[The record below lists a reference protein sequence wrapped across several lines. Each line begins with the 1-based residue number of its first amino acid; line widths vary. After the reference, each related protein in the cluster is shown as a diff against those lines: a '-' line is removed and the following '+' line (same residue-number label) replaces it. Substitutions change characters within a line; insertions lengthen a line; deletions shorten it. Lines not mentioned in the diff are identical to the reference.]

1 VLRFILRLAL
11 WPLILTGRL
20 LRRLLAKPAVRSFLI
35 WCTAGGAL
43 LGAEWLGARLLLGA
57 HHSALLAFTA
67 ALANCLTLWL
77 LLSLLRIGR
86 ARRRL
91 RVERFESL
99 LALSPPR
106 FEEYVG
112 ELLRSAGYR
121 DVRQVGGA
129 GDLGADLICRDRKGR
144 SVAVQCKRYAPG
156 VRVGSREVQTF
167 IGMMHVHHQAERGIF
182 VTTSTLTAPAA
193 RLAAEHKLEVIDGP
207 ALARLT
213 AP

>member
-1 VLRFILRLAL
+1 MRFRAVMWSELLHAPASGGEDGAWRRRTDVLRFILRLAL

-112 ELLRSAGYR
+112 ELL
-121 DVRQVGGA
+121 
-129 GDLGADLICRDRKGR
+129 
-144 SVAVQCKRYAPG
+144 
-156 VRVGSREVQTF
+156 
-167 IGMMHVHHQAERGIF
+167 
-182 VTTSTLTAPAA
+182 
-193 RLAAEHKLEVIDGP
+193 
-207 ALARLT
+207 
-213 AP
+213 